1 MKNVHC
7 ILAILFTF
15 CAVNLNALSDGKLA
29 TLQGESDA
37 RSDAKALTYGAIGC
51 VLPLVTVFY
60 NEFAPVKPPA
70 YRLLGKSPL
79 YVENYTTVYKRQIR
93 DTRRKASL
101 IGTAAGILGVLFIR
115 LFVFD

>member
-15 CAVNLNALSDGKLA
+15 CALNLNAIAEKKLS
-29 TLQGESDA
+29 TLHGEADA

-51 VLPLVTVFY
+51 VLPLVTIFY

-70 YRLLGKSPL
+70 YRLLGKLVL
-79 YVENYTTVYKRQIR
+79 YVENYTTAYKRQIR

-101 IGTAAGILGVLFIR
+101 IGTAAGILGLLFLR

>member
-15 CAVNLNALSDGKLA
+15 CALNLNAIAENKLA
-29 TLQGESDA
+29 TLHGEADA
-37 RSDAKALTYGAIGC
+37 RSDAKALTYGAIGY

-70 YRLLGKSPL
+70 YRLLGKLPL
-79 YVENYTTVYKRQIR
+79 NYTTAYKRQIR
-93 DTRRKASL
+93 ETRRKASL